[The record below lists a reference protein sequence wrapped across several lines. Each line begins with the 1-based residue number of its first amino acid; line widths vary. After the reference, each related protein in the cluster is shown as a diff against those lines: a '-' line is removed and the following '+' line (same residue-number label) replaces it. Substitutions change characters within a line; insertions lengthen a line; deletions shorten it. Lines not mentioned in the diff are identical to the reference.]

1 MCPMLLISVPDS
13 STRSNI
19 VFDGAAACFP
29 LALRI
34 SSPWLNRRT
43 CIGHWSIRKRS
54 WRAFCRQAID
64 PVEERPAPA
73 RTSIVLPA
81 APPSLHRR
89 ARHRAVRAK
98 HAAVARF
105 RPQPLAAA
113 RANVEK
119 PARIG
124 RHRFRG
130 PVSALRTGDRRLQ
143 HHRTKLAR
151 KADQA
156 TLHAFAL
163 PGITNAIMLR
173 QHTERGDQNALRA
186 LLSNGPP
193 APALPQ
199 RPFANGCLHADDVP
213 DA

>member
-1 MCPMLLISVPDS
+1 M
-13 STRSNI
+13 
-19 VFDGAAACFP
+19 
-29 LALRI
+29 
-34 SSPWLNRRT
+34 
-43 CIGHWSIRKRS
+43 
-54 WRAFCRQAID
+54 
-64 PVEERPAPA
+64 
-73 RTSIVLPA
+73 LPA
-81 APPSLHRR
+81 APPSLYRW

-98 HAAVARF
+98 HAAVARL
-105 RPQPLAAA
+105 RPQPLATVW
-113 RANVEK
+113 ANIEK

-143 HHRTKLAR
+143 HHLTKLSR
-151 KADQA
+151 KIDQA
-156 TLHAFAL
+156 TLHAFAF
-163 PGITNAIMLR
+163 PDIPSAIVPR

-213 DA
+213 DARARRRTVTAESVDRAPRARGRQVADRCDDRRRVPAMVSVPSGSDSPSAWNRGRRW